1 MISVAPPKPV
11 VAAFN
16 ALVKP
21 MIERIVV
28 AERENSRL
36 GTIRDLLLPRLI
48 SGKLRVGEVEEAVAV
63 AKAAT

>member
-1 MISVAPPKPV
+1 
-11 VAAFN
+11 
-16 ALVKP
+16 

-48 SGKLRVGEVEEAVAV
+48 SGKLRVGEVEESVAV